1 MNIDGATIHYGLGI
15 NYKGHFHPLND
26 NQKASLQNKL
36 SEVKLFIIDE
46 ITMVTLILFYQINLR
61 LIEIFGVN
69 KPFGGLSVIVYSD
82 FNKFPHVNPPV
93 IYSQFELKK
102 ATVKDI
108 NGLELWYLFKMAER
122 TEVMRQMGDTRLI
135 AMLSKIGVGDLDDAV
150 EFLSKSRH
158 AVQTQI
164 SYPMDILHLF
174 AYNAP
179 ADEQN
184 KFRSISLIQNM
195 LLLNLLISFQ
205 LI

>member
-1 MNIDGATIHYGLGI
+1 MNIDCATIHYGLGI
-15 NYKGHFHPLND
+15 NYKGHFYPLND

-46 ITMVTLILFYQINLR
+46 ITMVALILFYQINLR
-61 LIEIFGVN
+61 LMEIFGVN
-69 KPFGGLSVIVYSD
+69 KPFGGLSVIVYGD

-108 NGLELWYLFKMAER
+108 NDLELLFKMAER

-150 EFLSKSRH
+150 ESLSKSRH
-158 AVQTQI
+158 AVQTEI

-179 ADEQN
+179 ADAQN
-184 KFRSISLIQNM
+184 KFRLISLIQNV
-195 LLLNLLISFQ
+195 LLLNLLIYFQ

>member
-15 NYKGHFHPLND
+15 NYKGHFYPLND

-46 ITMVTLILFYQINLR
+46 ITMVALILFYQINLR

-69 KPFGGLSVIVYSD
+69 KPFGGLSVIVYGD
-82 FNKFPHVNPPV
+82 FNKFPHVNQPV

-108 NGLELWYLFKMAER
+108 NDLELLFKMAER

-150 EFLSKSRH
+150 ESLSKSRH
-158 AVQTQI
+158 AVQTEI

-179 ADEQN
+179 ADAQN
-184 KFRSISLIQNM
+184 KFRLISLIQNV
-195 LLLNLLISFQ
+195 LLLNLLIYFQ